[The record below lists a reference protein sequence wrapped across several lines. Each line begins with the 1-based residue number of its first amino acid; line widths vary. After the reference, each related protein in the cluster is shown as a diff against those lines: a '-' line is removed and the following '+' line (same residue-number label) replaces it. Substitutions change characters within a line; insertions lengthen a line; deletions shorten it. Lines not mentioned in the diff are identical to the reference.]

1 MTKPPQRVNRSATEQ
16 LILLVSAELERQD
29 LTGEEIA
36 REARLPSKA
45 FRSLLRHGHR
55 PLLDR
60 ADEICK
66 ALGISMSIGVNTPT
80 GGKDRGQETNQQ
92 KVARDASRD

>member
-1 MTKPPQRVNRSATEQ
+1 MTKPPQRVNRAATER
-16 LILLVSAELERQD
+16 LILLVRAELERRD
-29 LTGEEIA
+29 LTAEEIA

-66 ALGISMSIGVNTPT
+66 ALGVSMRIGVNTPNS
-80 GGKDRGQETNQQ
+80 GKGRSQETNQQ
-92 KVARDASRD
+92 KVAQKASRD